1 MGNGPLDDPRLR
13 AIEERLNS
21 ARFDDAQRLL
31 SALSERDSLLPGA
44 SYLTTRLLYQRG
56 RLDLDAVVQR
66 LRDVLEQ
73 AREFPEASALLLAV
87 EDRRH
92 SARVAPLSDNPTLVD
107 PREPESWKGSAAPEI
122 PRAPTLPQDVGLHF
136 SLESPKLPAL
146 DLGSLSP
153 PEVDLALGNTAP
165 APKFQ
170 RQLPDRP
177 PARDTLQELISIG
190 HFPDPDLLGSPLTAP
205 PLSAPPSSGPA
216 SSRRTGTPPSSN
228 SAWRKQGELLSGD
241 TVPPSST
248 RTERPVPA
256 DFELGPRNDP
266 SASLEFP
273 TVRAPDPSFSQSQAP
288 SRPPERVAAIRSVL
302 PATPEEAEAPTG
314 LGVAALLDDGEP
326 ARALAL
332 LDRWGSP
339 LTPELVILKARA
351 LAATGRRPAAL
362 DELDRVAQAPLIE
375 PELRA
380 SAARLM
386 LEVNELTRA
395 LAQAER
401 AYEDDP
407 GCVMVRLTLAWA
419 LVRAARRSNDD
430 ALYRRAESLLSA
442 LRPRATPMPA
452 LVHGLRACV
461 MAVLGDPERAITTA
475 QLSVGLDPRST
486 EALVALSLASAR
498 LSRRGDAERAWLRLR
513 EIDRVEAES
522 LSSSLEAADIDI
534 ASLAPSSRR
543 LLQARAAEI
552 WDPVETALTTGRRE
566 AAIGSIERL
575 SAGHVR
581 APGQLT
587 SPDDFTLMAN
597 EAARFFTSAP
607 VFRHFAPF
615 DLSLSSTSRL
625 EAALSI
631 LYGSGARVSPLAA
644 HTPIVLLIGSY
655 LGECV
660 RHAFGGRWRGTP
672 LTLERAAVE
681 ARGHEYVPFER
692 VEQRLKQGRSIRLD
706 TEVISHPAAE
716 PNAERVANDLVPPTP
731 WDPREWPEPYTLPDL
746 ARALRASVVAL
757 YTAEL
762 CGGPLDGSVASVAT
776 LDHYISLLAPAT
788 APPDGPSGWARRVAA
803 LAGGYLVEVLC
814 DNVDAAYVPNEAVVG
829 PLAYEVVLS
838 DSTATHPVL
847 HAYERLSGKRMT
859 PLADYVSRLT
869 RRR

>member
-21 ARFDDAQRLL
+21 ARFDEAQRLL

-66 LRDVLEQ
+66 LRDVLDQ
-73 AREFPEASALLLAV
+73 AREFPEARALLRSV
-87 EDRRH
+87 EDRRR
-92 SARVAPLSDNPTLVD
+92 SPDLAPVSDNPTLVD
-107 PREPESWKGSAAPEI
+107 PREPESWKGSAAPAI
-122 PRAPTLPQDVGLHF
+122 PRAPTLPQDMGLHLT
-136 SLESPKLPAL
+136 LESPKLPAL
-146 DLGSLSP
+146 DLGSLSA
-153 PEVDLALGNTAP
+153 PEADLALRNTAP
-165 APKFQ
+165 APNYQ
-170 RQLPDRP
+170 RQFPGRP

-205 PLSAPPSSGPA
+205 PLSSPPSSAPA
-216 SSRRTGTPPSSN
+216 SSRRTGSPPSSGG
-228 SAWRKQGELLSGD
+228 AWRKQGELLAGD

-248 RTERPVPA
+248 RTERPEPV
-256 DFELGPRNDP
+256 DFELGPRHDP

-273 TVRAPDPSFSQSQAP
+273 TVRAPEPALSEPPP
-288 SRPPERVAAIRSVL
+288 SRQPERVAAIRSVL

-386 LEVNELTRA
+386 LELNELTRA
-395 LAQAER
+395 FAQAER

-419 LVRAARRSNDD
+419 LVRAARREQDD

-486 EALVALSLASAR
+486 EALVALALASAR
-498 LSRRGDAERAWLRLR
+498 LGRRGDAERAWLRLR
-513 EIDRVEAES
+513 EIDRAEAEI
-522 LSSSLEAADIDI
+522 LSSALESADIDI
-534 ASLAPSSRR
+534 ATLAPSSRK
-543 LLQARAAEI
+543 LIAARAAEI

-566 AAIGSIERL
+566 AAIGSLERL

-581 APGQLT
+581 APNQLT
-587 SPDDFTLMAN
+587 SPEDFTRLAN
-597 EAARFFTSAP
+597 EAARFFTGAP

-631 LYGSGARVSPLAA
+631 LYGSGGRQNSVTVR
-644 HTPIVLLIGSY
+644 HPIVLLIGSY

-660 RHAFGGRWRGTP
+660 RHAFGGRWRGAP
-672 LTLERAAVE
+672 VALERSAVE

-692 VEQRLKQGRSIRLD
+692 VEQRLKQGRSVRLD
-706 TEVISHPAAE
+706 TEVLSHPAAE
-716 PNAERVANDLVPPTP
+716 PNAERVPNDLAPPAP

-757 YTAEL
+757 YTTEL

-776 LDHYISLLAPAT
+776 LDHYISLLAPST
-788 APPDGPSGWARRVAA
+788 SPPDGPSAWARRAAA
-803 LAGGYLVEVLC
+803 LAGGYLIEVLC
-814 DNVDAAYVPNEAVVG
+814 DNLDATYVPNEAVVG
-829 PLAYEVVLS
+829 PLSYEVVLA

-859 PLADYVSRLT
+859 PLADYVARLT